1 MTKRECAIIMAY
13 TGISMFKGDDLFH
26 FYDYISGIIGR
37 PVYTHEIP
45 SVVDYYR
52 DTRIRD
58 DFLAL
63 CKNAEED
70 SDEKI
75 NTG

>member
-1 MTKRECAIIMAY
+1 MTKRECAVVMAY
-13 TGISMFKGDDLFH
+13 TGIAMLKGDDLFH

-63 CKNAEED
+63 CKNA
-70 SDEKI
+70 
-75 NTG
+75 

>member
-13 TGISMFKGDDLFH
+13 TGITMLQGADLS
-26 FYDYISGIIGR
+26 YLYNYLSGIVGR

-45 SVVDYYR
+45 SVVSDYQ
-52 DTRIRD
+52 DTRIKD

-63 CKNAEED
+63 CRDAED
-70 SDEKI
+70 A
-75 NTG
+75 

>member
-1 MTKRECAIIMAY
+1 MTKRECAVVMAY
-13 TGISMFKGDDLFH
+13 TGIAMLKGDDLFH
-26 FYDYISGIIGR
+26 FYDYLSGIIGR

-52 DTRIRD
+52 DTRTRD

-63 CKNAEED
+63 CKETDDA
-70 SDEKI
+70 
-75 NTG
+75 

>member
-1 MTKRECAIIMAY
+1 MTKHECAVVMAY
-13 TGISMFKGDDLFH
+13 TGIAMLKGDDLFH
-26 FYDYISGIIGR
+26 FYDYLSDIIGR

-52 DTRIRD
+52 DSKIKD

-63 CKNAEED
+63 CKEAD
-70 SDEKI
+70 DA
-75 NTG
+75 

>member
-1 MTKRECAIIMAY
+1 MTKRECAVVMAY
-13 TGISMFKGDDLFH
+13 TGIAMLKGDDLFH

-70 SDEKI
+70 SNEKI

>member
-1 MTKRECAIIMAY
+1 MTKRECAVVMAY
-13 TGISMFKGDDLFH
+13 TGIAMLKGDDLFH
-26 FYDYISGIIGR
+26 FYDYLSGIIGR

-45 SVVDYYR
+45 RVVDYYK

-70 SDEKI
+70 SHEKI